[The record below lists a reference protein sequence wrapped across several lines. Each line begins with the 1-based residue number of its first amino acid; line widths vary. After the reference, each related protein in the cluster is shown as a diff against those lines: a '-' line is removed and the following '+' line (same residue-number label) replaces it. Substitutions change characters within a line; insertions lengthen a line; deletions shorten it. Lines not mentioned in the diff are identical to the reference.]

1 MAMSAKAV
9 LGTIGAARHF
19 ASSAPSWLGL
29 NSDGSRRNTSGSG
42 LGSSATSSITSAIDN
57 IYKITDRNTGRSE
70 QQAAELRDWQERQNK
85 IAMDFNAAEAAKNRA
100 WQEMMSNTAHQRE
113 IRDLQA
119 AGLNPVLSAMGGNGA
134 AVTSGATASGVTSSG
149 SKGEVDTSLT
159 QGLVG
164 LLGTLWS
171 AQTQLESQRLT
182 AQNNLAIAEKN
193 NATSQLVAQ
202 IHGEYGLKQTELAGQ
217 YGLSQSQVHAAATK
231 AAAAMSAAAAR
242 YGADSSRVVAETH
255 AAATKYAADVG
266 LTGVKART
274 FADTLTSLVRT
285 GSDFVSSQLNSE
297 RSSQTAKDVAEINQW
312 NSMFGFSKQSADGIT
327 DFLSGLLG
335 GKQSFSSGRA
345 RGFGK
350 SHRR

>member
-1 MAMSAKAV
+1 
-9 LGTIGAARHF
+9 
-19 ASSAPSWLGL
+19 
-29 NSDGSRRNTSGSG
+29 
-42 LGSSATSSITSAIDN
+42 
-57 IYKITDRNTGRSE
+57 
-70 QQAAELRDWQERQNK
+70 
-85 IAMDFNAAEAAKNRA
+85 MDFNAAEAAKNRQ

-134 AVTSGATASGVTSSG
+134 AVTSGATASGMTSAG
-149 SKGEVDTSLT
+149 AKGEVDTSLT

-193 NATSQLVAQ
+193 NATSELVAQ
-202 IHGEYGLKQTELAGQ
+202 IHGEYGLRQTQLAAE
-217 YGLSQSQVHAAATK
+217 YGLSQAQVHAAATK

-255 AAATKYAADVG
+255 AAATKYAADAG
-266 LTGVKART
+266 LTGSNVRT

-285 GSDFVSSQLNSE
+285 GADFTSSQLSSK
-297 RSSQTAKDVAEINQW
+297 RSSQTAKDVAELNQW
-312 NSMFGFSKQSADGIT
+312 NSMFGFSKQMGDRIASSLGLSSLGDTKLRDEFKKAQDRIT
-327 DFLSGLLG
+327 
-335 GKQSFSSGRA
+335 GKR
-345 RGFGK
+345 
-350 SHRR
+350 